1 MEEADCMQSRNKQKA
16 CQAQRRYAER
26 KWRRRPHFDTP
37 AHDCAC
43 MQTRRANHHERKRE
57 KKERKKK
64 SKSDGTNRTS
74 PPLCRELRAVMK
86 MLLAAGELETRGER
100 GRAATP
106 EEAGWAA
113 SVK

>member
-1 MEEADCMQSRNKQKA
+1 MMVHACKQEEQITMKGR
-16 CQAQRRYAER
+16 E
-26 KWRRRPHFDTP
+26 
-37 AHDCAC
+37 
-43 MQTRRANHHERKRE
+43 KR

-100 GRAATP
+100 GRAATL